1 MSKKNIKRLNKDFY
15 VADEYGHT
23 DEIMV
28 RKINELIEIVNHQQE
43 IIRSF
48 EILLKDSKKRR

>member
-28 RKINELIEIVNHQQE
+28 RKINELVEIVNHQQE